1 MKMICNKSSICKY
14 KSLYKESHCYEH
26 SKKSSCLSDCY
37 IYKKI
42 CDIKSGGCVPV
53 FIELVKKT
61 IKGAEWTKY

>member
-1 MKMICNKSSICKY
+1 MKVICNVADKCKY
-14 KSLYKESHCYEH
+14 RHNGIHCFEH